1 MDTRRSIL
9 LVVFMVSLFLLWDA
23 WMRQSATGG
32 PTVSTDA
39 SSTAQPAAGPPLSGG
54 AVTAPPSLAT
64 DATIPQP
71 SLRLEQA
78 TGLAPTDASIAAS
91 AAVSAGDR
99 IVIKNRDLELVI
111 DSSGGRIVKATLL
124 SQQSNDYSGGF
135 VRLFDD
141 SMDSRYEAQTG
152 LVFAAAGGASPP
164 NHTIVFERLPLQG
177 GQNPE
182 RELRLVAESGG
193 VKLLKAISLSE
204 TGHQVKVVH
213 TIVNTGADAIT
224 PSIYYQLLRNDRAPP
239 GESSLYMTFTGP
251 ALYTD
256 QGKFQKV
263 TFSEIEKTNQS
274 HVKTASDG
282 WVGFIQH
289 YFVSAWVLGNDRV
302 REFFSRKVG
311 EGLFAVGMIQPIQT
325 IAPGAQQTHE
335 AVLYVGPQEQRVL
348 EALAPGL
355 DLVVDYGWL
364 TFLAKPIY
372 WLLEQLHKLV
382 NNWGWAI
389 VLLTLIIK
397 LIFYPLSAAS
407 YKSMAK
413 MKAVS
418 PRLVQIRERYINDKA
433 KMNQAMMELYK
444 NEKINPL
451 GGCLPILI
459 QIPVFI
465 ALYWVLLAGVE
476 MRNAPWIL
484 WINDLSHPDP
494 FYILPVVMAI
504 TMFIQTKLNPPPPDP
519 VQAKVMMFMPLIF
532 SVFFFFF
539 PAGLVLYWL
548 VNNLVSIAQQWVI
561 TKRFNAT

>member
-9 LVVFMVSLFLLWDA
+9 LIVFMVSLFLLWDA
-23 WMRQSATGG
+23 WMRQSAI
-32 PTVSTDA
+32 TDSPVAAEATSVIAGDSSA
-39 SSTAQPAAGPPLSGG
+39 SQPLSAKG
-54 AVTAPPSLAT
+54 ASQTQAN

-71 SLRLEQA
+71 SLKPSQSLS
-78 TGLAPTDASIAAS
+78 PTDASITSMAP
-91 AAVSAGDR
+91 VSMGER
-99 IVIKNRDLELVI
+99 ITIKNRDLELVV
-111 DSSGGRIVKATLL
+111 DSAGGRIVKATLL
-124 SQQSNDYSGGF
+124 SQLSNDYSGGF

-141 SMDSRYEAQTG
+141 SVDARYEAQTG
-152 LVFAAAGGASPP
+152 LVFSTPGGVSPP

-177 GQNPE
+177 GQSPE

-193 VKLLKAISLSE
+193 VKLLKTIVLADSGYE
-204 TGHQVKVVH
+204 VKVEH

-224 PSIYYQLLRNDRAPP
+224 PSIYYQLLRNDSPPP

-256 QGKFQKV
+256 EGKFQKV
-263 TFSEIEKTNQS
+263 GFSEIEKGNQA
-274 HVKTASDG
+274 HVKMASDG

-289 YFVSAWVLGNDRV
+289 YFVSAWVLGNDRL
-302 REFFSRKVG
+302 REFFTRKVG
-311 EGLFAVGMIQPIQT
+311 DGLFAVGMIQPIQT
-325 IAPGAQQTHE
+325 IAPGAQQSHQAT
-335 AVLYVGPQEQRVL
+335 LYVGPQEQRVL

-372 WLLEQLHKLV
+372 WLLEQLHKFV
-382 NNWGWAI
+382 GNWGWAI

-418 PRLVQIRERYINDKA
+418 PRLMQIRERYVNDKA

-465 ALYWVLLAGVE
+465 SLYWVLLASVE

-484 WINDLSHPDP
+484 WITDLSHPDP
-494 FYILPVVMAI
+494 FYILPIVMAI

-532 SVFFFFF
+532 SIFFFFF

-548 VNNLVSIAQQWVI
+548 VNNVVSIAQQWVI
-561 TKRFNAT
+561 TKRFNAI

>member
-32 PTVSTDA
+32 PTVSIDA
-39 SSTAQPAAGPPLSGG
+39 SSTAQPAAGLPLSGD

-372 WLLEQLHKLV
+372 WLLEQLQSWRRK
-382 NNWGWAI
+382 
-389 VLLTLIIK
+389 
-397 LIFYPLSAAS
+397 P
-407 YKSMAK
+407 
-413 MKAVS
+413 
-418 PRLVQIRERYINDKA
+418 
-433 KMNQAMMELYK
+433 
-444 NEKINPL
+444 
-451 GGCLPILI
+451 
-459 QIPVFI
+459 
-465 ALYWVLLAGVE
+465 
-476 MRNAPWIL
+476 
-484 WINDLSHPDP
+484 
-494 FYILPVVMAI
+494 
-504 TMFIQTKLNPPPPDP
+504 
-519 VQAKVMMFMPLIF
+519 
-532 SVFFFFF
+532 
-539 PAGLVLYWL
+539 
-548 VNNLVSIAQQWVI
+548 
-561 TKRFNAT
+561 

>member
-9 LVVFMVSLFLLWDA
+9 LIVFMVSLFLLWDA
-23 WMRQSATGG
+23 WMRQSAT
-32 PTVSTDA
+32 TD
-39 SSTAQPAAGPPLSGG
+39 S
-54 AVTAPPSLAT
+54 SLAT
-64 DATIPQP
+64 GTTSVIAGDSSAPQPSSAKGASQPQANDASIPQP
-71 SLRLEQA
+71 SLKPDQSSS
-78 TGLAPTDASIAAS
+78 PTDASITPMAP
-91 AAVSAGDR
+91 VSMGER
-99 IVIKNRDLELVI
+99 ITIKNRDLELVV
-111 DSSGGRIVKATLL
+111 DSAGGRIVKATLL
-124 SQQSNDYSGGF
+124 SQLSNDYSGGF

-141 SMDSRYEAQTG
+141 SVDARYEAQTG
-152 LVFAAAGGASPP
+152 LVFSTPGGVSPP

-177 GQNPE
+177 GQSPE

-193 VKLLKAISLSE
+193 VKLLKTIVLADSGYE
-204 TGHQVKVVH
+204 VKVEH

-224 PSIYYQLLRNDRAPP
+224 PSIYYQLLRNDSPPP
-239 GESSLYMTFTGP
+239 GESSFYMTFTGP

-256 QGKFQKV
+256 EGKFQKV
-263 TFSEIEKTNQS
+263 GFSEIEKGNQA
-274 HVKTASDG
+274 HVKMASDG

-289 YFVSAWVLGNDRV
+289 YFVSAWVLGNDRL
-302 REFFSRKVG
+302 REFFTRKVG
-311 EGLFAVGMIQPIQT
+311 DGLFAVGMIQPIQT
-325 IAPGAQQTHE
+325 IAPGAQRSHQAT
-335 AVLYVGPQEQRVL
+335 LYVGPQEQRVL

-372 WLLEQLHKLV
+372 WLLEQLHKFV
-382 NNWGWAI
+382 GNWGWAI

-418 PRLVQIRERYINDKA
+418 PRLMQIRERYVNDKA

-465 ALYWVLLAGVE
+465 SLYWVLLASVE

-484 WINDLSHPDP
+484 WITDLSHPDP
-494 FYILPVVMAI
+494 FYILPIVMAI

-532 SVFFFFF
+532 SIFFFFF

-548 VNNLVSIAQQWVI
+548 VNNVVSIAQQWVI
-561 TKRFNAT
+561 TKRFNAI